1 MAARTGTPGLGV
13 LARTT
18 CGIKEHS
25 DPKLWTISF
34 GYRYQQSF
42 RHFVGTVE
50 QKQREI
56 SRNQI
61 YNLYHLI
68 DVGIERQLTPRWSVS
83 ASVPVIFTHR
93 NQLYAPSGRQVVNG
107 FGDASV
113 GVRTWIFKPPT
124 ESGDNISV
132 GVSLKIPTGDYRAT
146 TLAVRSGQLITTNND
161 ISMMAGDGGTGFTV
175 DIAGYKRVPFDTMLY
190 GGALWLFNPRNTNGV
205 STFRGGRGEEVFSVS
220 DQYLFRGGAGHS
232 IPWVKG
238 LAGSFGVRME
248 GVPVRD
254 VFGKSLGFRRP
265 GYGLSLDPGLLYARG
280 LYTFSLNG
288 PWAVKRNRRASVPDI
303 TRGAHGDAAFADYT
317 ILFGISRRF

>member
-1 MAARTGTPGLGV
+1 V

-18 CGIKEHS
+18 CGVKEYS
-25 DPKLWTISF
+25 TPKLWTISI

-56 SRNQI
+56 NRNQI
-61 YNLYHLI
+61 YNLYHLV
-68 DVGIERQLTPRWSVS
+68 DVGIERQLTRRWSAR
-83 ASVPVIFTHR
+83 ASVPLIFSHR

-107 FGDASV
+107 IGDASF
-113 GVRTWIFKPPT
+113 GVRSWIFKPPT

-132 GVSLKIPTGDYRAT
+132 GVSLKVPTGDYRAT
-146 TLAVRSGQLITTNND
+146 TQAVRAGQVITASND
-161 ISMMAGDGGTGFTV
+161 VSMMLGDGGTGFAV
-175 DIAGYKRVPFDTMLY
+175 DIEGYKRVPFQTMLY

-205 STFRGGRGEEVFSVS
+205 STFRNGRGEEVFSVA
-220 DQYLFRGGAGHS
+220 DQYLFRGGAGHA
-232 IPWVKG
+232 IPWIRG
-238 LAGSFGVRME
+238 LAGTFGVRME

-265 GYGLSLDPGLLYARG
+265 GYALSLDPGLTYARG
-280 LYTFSLNG
+280 LYTFSING
-288 PWAVKRNRRASVPDI
+288 PWAIQRNRRASVPDI

-317 ILFGISRRF
+317 ILFGLSRRF

>member
-1 MAARTGTPGLGV
+1 M

-25 DPKLWTISF
+25 SPKLWTLSL

-56 SRNQI
+56 NRNQI

-68 DVGIERQLTPRWSVS
+68 DVGIERQLTARWSAT
-83 ASVPVIFTHR
+83 ASIPMIFTHR
-93 NQLYAPSGRQVVNG
+93 NQLYAPSGKQVLNG
-107 FGDASV
+107 NGDATF
-113 GVRTWIFKPPT
+113 GVRSWIFKPPT
-124 ESGDNISV
+124 ESGDNLSI
-132 GVSLKIPTGDYRAT
+132 GVSLKVPTGDYRAT
-146 TLAVRSGQLITTNND
+146 TQAVRTGQVITASND
-161 ISMMAGDGGTGFTV
+161 ISMMGGDGGTGFTV
-175 DIAGYKRVPFDTMLY
+175 DLGGYKRVPLNTMVY
-190 GGALWLFNPRNTNGV
+190 GGAVWLFNPRNTNGV
-205 STFRGGRGEEVFSVS
+205 STFRNARGEEVFSVS

-232 IPWVKG
+232 VPRIKG
-238 LAGSFGVRME
+238 LAASFGVRME

-265 GYGLSLDPGLLYARG
+265 GYALSLDPGLLYARG

-317 ILFGISRRF
+317 ILFGMSRRF